1 MGPDVED
8 VMTEARLDGAA
19 SAVERRVRDAAR
31 DAWYDGINKGTPYHW
46 RDVGPDEI
54 WAAAWEAASNA
65 EREACANAC
74 ESPVPDLV
82 YSRRPKDWRECAMLI
97 RMRSNATSHR
107 GAACGASGGLP
118 G

>member
-54 WAAAWEAASNA
+54 WAAAWEAATNRA
-65 EREACANAC
+65 ATKRAPKPRELPQVGTGALLGEQQFCFEKGWKEGIAA
-74 ESPVPDLV
+74 L
-82 YSRRPKDWRECAMLI
+82 RRML
-97 RMRSNATSHR
+97 RSNDQGKGR
-107 GAACGASGGLP
+107 E
-118 G
+118 